1 MAILNSGFGIPGR
14 ARNPQNPARDGNRC
28 GGKGLGDKLRVSEMV
43 GQFVEKRPH
52 TCSDQVRCTCGRLAG
67 ELPGKCREW
76 SGDGRAEG
84 GRLGLMYVPPAL
96 SGGLSSPTQTPQYPT
111 SPQVSEQAT
120 PVLQGARG
128 GICPWLSF
136 ASPAP
141 PPLLPLQSVAILGSG
156 CRVCSRLW
164 LVAQLAGAPPHRL
177 CTHSFHLPCKSFG
190 HAPRPGCRY

>member
-1 MAILNSGFGIPGR
+1 M
-14 ARNPQNPARDGNRC
+14 
-28 GGKGLGDKLRVSEMV
+28 GDKLRVSEMV

-111 SPQVSEQAT
+111 SPPSFRT
-120 PVLQGARG
+120 GYGRSARHQRRN
-128 GICPWLSF
+128 LSLVVVCLP
-136 ASPAP
+136 PAP
-141 PPLLPLQSVAILGSG
+141 PPPPPAIRRHLRLRLSSLQPAVACRSTCRCSPSLVHTLVSPSVQIFRARSQTRLQVLEDHLSG
-156 CRVCSRLW
+156 PRS
-164 LVAQLAGAPPHRL
+164 AG
-177 CTHSFHLPCKSFG
+177 
-190 HAPRPGCRY
+190 RPE

>member
-1 MAILNSGFGIPGR
+1 M
-14 ARNPQNPARDGNRC
+14 
-28 GGKGLGDKLRVSEMV
+28 GDKLRVSEMV

-141 PPLLPLQSVAILGSG
+141 PPPPPPPAIRRHL
-156 CRVCSRLW
+156 RLRLSRLQPAVACRSTCRCSPS
-164 LVAQLAGAPPHRL
+164 LVHTLVSPSVQIFRARSQTRLQVLEDHLSGPRSAG
-177 CTHSFHLPCKSFG
+177 
-190 HAPRPGCRY
+190 RPE

>member
-1 MAILNSGFGIPGR
+1 LAILNSGFGIPGR

-52 TCSDQVRCTCGRLAG
+52 TRSDQVRCTCGRLAG
-67 ELPGKCREW
+67 ELPGKCREG

-111 SPQVSEQAT
+111 SRPSFRT
-120 PVLQGARG
+120 GYGRSARRQRRN
-128 GICPWLSF
+128 LSLVVVCLP
-136 ASPAP
+136 PAP
-141 PPLLPLQSVAILGSG
+141 PSS
-156 CRVCSRLW
+156 
-164 LVAQLAGAPPHRL
+164 
-177 CTHSFHLPCKSFG
+177 PCNPS
-190 HAPRPGCRY
+190 PS